1 MAISVLL
8 ISSSMML
15 TVKAATKIKINP
27 TTESTISAK
36 HEFDFDGGAAYISK
50 GIIQGDQRTGLSSW
64 ANV

>member
-27 TTESTISAK
+27 TTESPISAK
-36 HEFDFDGGAAYISK
+36 HELNFDGCAADISK
-50 GIIQGDQRTGLSSW
+50 GIIQGD
-64 ANV
+64 